1 MVNVEADVMVGPL
14 LAARAREK
22 GVVYSMAYGDQ
33 PAIICELVDW
43 VHSCGFELTAAGKGM
58 NFEPRYRY
66 STPDTVWGFFGWSP
80 EFVAKGDFNP
90 KMYNS
95 FTDGTKAA
103 IEMAAV
109 ANGTG
114 LDCPEDGLAFPPAG
128 VHDLARVFR
137 PVADG
142 GRLEKSGLLD
152 IAASQ
157 EPDGREV
164 MNNIRYG
171 VFVTFK
177 ARDEYARA
185 CFKQYGLLTDPSG
198 WYGSMWRPFHMIGL
212 ETSISVLSATLRG
225 EATGSS
231 LEFRADAVATAKKDM
246 KAGEMLDGEGGF
258 AVWAKAIPAK
268 RSLSVRALPIGLA
281 HNVKLKRAGQEGPDR
296 QLRRCRTDQGPRR
309 GSPSAADGADCRQRP
324 LIPLQQAVREHP
336 MPRYDYASRLNSFA
350 CRPELFWPGRNAKP
364 TTLELIDRAGSVKGL
379 SAIDLNYPDQ
389 AAGAPARELAAR
401 LKDRGLTLN
410 GFAMRYGSDAAFKSG
425 ALTNADPATRQR
437 AIDITRRGVDDVR
450 AAGGD
455 MLTLWLGQD
464 GVDHPFQA
472 DFGRLWDLEIDGIRQ
487 VAEHDRNCLICHR
500 IQAERATLDQ
510 PLARHILDL
519 ACHRRGWR
527 AQSRRHPRLRA
538 CAAGGREPGTG
549 CRVDQQEKPAA
560 GPASQ

>member
-1 MVNVEADVMVGPL
+1 MNLHSLLAQRVERKGPVRIGIVGAGKFGSMILAQAQRIEGLHVVGIADLDVGKARASLQRVGWPAETYAASSLASAVQSGATCVLDDAMKLASFPQIECIVEATGHPIAGIRHALAAIESGKHVVMVNVEADVLCGPL
-14 LAARAREK
+14 LAERARAR

-43 VHSCGFELTAAGKGM
+43 VKSCGFELTAAGKGM

-114 LDCPEDGLAFPPAG
+114 LDCPEDGLDFPPAG

-142 GRLEKSGLLD
+142 GRLARSGLLD

-212 ETSISVLSATLRG
+212 ETSISVLSATLRN

-231 LEFRADAVATAKKDM
+231 LVFRADAVATAKKDM
-246 KAGEMLDGEGGF
+246 KAGEILDGEGGF
-258 AVWAKAIPAK
+258 AVWAKAIPAA
-268 RSLSVRALPIGLA
+268 RSLKVRALPIGLA
-281 HNVKLKRAGQEGPDR
+281 HNVKLKRAVAKDQIVSFDDVDLT
-296 QLRRCRTDQGPRR
+296 QDLDVVDLRRQMER
-309 GSPSAADGADCRQRP
+309 
-324 LIPLQQAVREHP
+324 
-336 MPRYDYASRLNSFA
+336 
-350 CRPELFWPGRNAKP
+350 
-364 TTLELIDRAGSVKGL
+364 
-379 SAIDLNYPDQ
+379 
-389 AAGAPARELAAR
+389 AAR
-401 LKDRGLTLN
+401 VT
-410 GFAMRYGSDAAFKSG
+410 
-425 ALTNADPATRQR
+425 T
-437 AIDITRRGVDDVR
+437 
-450 AAGGD
+450 
-455 MLTLWLGQD
+455 
-464 GVDHPFQA
+464 
-472 DFGRLWDLEIDGIRQ
+472 
-487 VAEHDRNCLICHR
+487 
-500 IQAERATLDQ
+500 
-510 PLARHILDL
+510 
-519 ACHRRGWR
+519 
-527 AQSRRHPRLRA
+527 
-538 CAAGGREPGTG
+538 
-549 CRVDQQEKPAA
+549 
-560 GPASQ
+560 